1 MAQYHVHH
9 PGYNSSR
16 VYLQDDRQID
26 RNRERLLLKL
36 VLVTALTYMV
46 WTDRISIV
54 LGAHDSDEREMTS
67 PQPEPQRVSAGLFD
81 YSVPRPPQETPPVQL
96 PKSALNNVT
105 FAIDPSYARRY
116 QVQEA
121 EVSARLERCNHYV
134 QKYAP
139 VARAE
144 MARCGIPASI
154 TLAQGLLES
163 NAGQSQLAQKTNN
176 HFGIKCFSSR
186 CKKGHC
192 ANFSDDTHKDFFV
205 KYNNARESFRAHSNF
220 LKNGKRYQKLWQLN
234 SNDYRAWA
242 RGLAKCG
249 YATDKK
255 YAEKVMNIIQS
266 LHLEQFDE

>member
-1 MAQYHVHH
+1 MCKNTRPL
-9 PGYNSSR
+9 PG
-16 VYLQDDRQID
+16 
-26 RNRERLLLKL
+26 
-36 VLVTALTYMV
+36 
-46 WTDRISIV
+46 
-54 LGAHDSDEREMTS
+54 
-67 PQPEPQRVSAGLFD
+67 
-81 YSVPRPPQETPPVQL
+81 
-96 PKSALNNVT
+96 PKW
-105 FAIDPSYARRY
+105 
-116 QVQEA
+116 
-121 EVSARLERCNHYV
+121 
-134 QKYAP
+134 
-139 VARAE
+139 
-144 MARCGIPASI
+144 PA